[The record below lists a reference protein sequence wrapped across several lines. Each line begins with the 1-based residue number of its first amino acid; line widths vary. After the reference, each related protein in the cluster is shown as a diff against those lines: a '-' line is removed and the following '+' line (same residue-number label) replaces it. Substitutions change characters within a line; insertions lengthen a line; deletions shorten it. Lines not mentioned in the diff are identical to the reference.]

1 MKTIIFTGVLSVLLL
16 SGLSSC
22 KRDNNS
28 NNNNN
33 PNPGGEVIIEA
44 KDLIVPAKFN
54 FETEKE
60 LTIRVAVTNPS
71 FAGER
76 FVIKIYSEVPS
87 TGAVIATG
95 ITSATSYEYSTK
107 IRVPAYEEYIYIEK
121 IDADGS
127 SRYEKV
133 KANKFVAATFTGDP
147 NDGKYTFQKSGS
159 GMNCS
164 SGCTSTTNNLSGSS
178 SISSGQTKCYTGTLS
193 NATISVGNGGI
204 AKICGSGTISSITV
218 AGTGKVYILEG
229 AALTITSYTAN
240 SSSNIF
246 KSWSDSVIFSGSVSI
261 TGEFHNYGRLYVGG
275 AFSANSQSKV
285 KNYGLFNISG
295 SGSFLD
301 YVYNYD
307 LLKVGGAMTVSSTAE
322 LFNYCHLNVT
332 GDFTNS
338 NGDIYNSSLIKVGG
352 TFIENSNGTHEMD
365 NGAVL
370 SVKNITIN
378 GNIEGIGTNRS
389 KIKVTTTST
398 INSNGDVDG
407 KIDYCDSNGIETLNG
422 GINSPAAQ
430 SCTGYIAPS
439 TCNPEGFGQP
449 AIQDADS
456 DGVADAQDEYPNDAT
471 RAFNSFYPSATT
483 TATLAFEDLW
493 PATGD
498 YDYNDLIL
506 AYNIQKVL
514 NADNKVVDYKIKM
527 KVRAIGAS
535 YDNGFGFQLD
545 ELVPSDVASVTG
557 QVLVRSYITR
567 NANNTEAG
575 QSKAVIICYDS
586 PEPSLQRPSGSMF
599 NTIQANPTGTSDT
612 IRVNINF
619 SSPVVDSKLEIGD
632 FNPFIMTNKRRGYE
646 VHLGNMRP
654 TDLAT
659 TSLFGTVQDRTNVS
673 GNIFYKTANGM
684 PWAIS
689 LPVDFT
695 YPVERTSVTTAYN
708 YFDDWAVSGGTTHTD
723 WYTEN
728 PGNRNTSSLYTP
740 N

>member
-1 MKTIIFTGVLSVLLL
+1 MKTRIFTGVLSALLL
-16 SGLSSC
+16 LGFSNC
-22 KRDNNS
+22 KRDNNP
-28 NNNNN
+28 NNNNTN
-33 PNPGGEVIIEA
+33 SVGEVTIDA
-44 KDLIVPAKFN
+44 KDLVVPAKFN

-95 ITSATSYEYSTK
+95 ITNPTSYEYSTK
-107 IRVPAYEEYIYIEK
+107 IRVPAYEEFIYIEK
-121 IDADGS
+121 NNADGS

-133 KANKFVAATFTGDP
+133 KANKFVATTFTGDP

-159 GMNCS
+159 GMTCS
-164 SGCTSTTNNLSGSS
+164 SGCSSTTNNLSGTS
-178 SISSGQTKCYTGTLS
+178 SINSNHTRCFTGTLS
-193 NATISVGNGGI
+193 NANITVKSGGT
-204 AKICGSGTISSITV
+204 AKICGSGTIASLTV
-218 AGTGKVYILEG
+218 QGTGKVYFLEG
-229 AALTITSYTAN
+229 SKITIASFSGTSSDN
-240 SSSNIF
+240 LM
-246 KSWSDSVIFSGSVSI
+246 KSWSDSLVFSGSVSLL
-261 TGEFHNYGRLYVGG
+261 GDFYNYGPTYIGGALSTGSSSILKNYDVLNVSGSVSFSNDVYNYHHFFVGG
-275 AFSANSQSKV
+275 ALD
-285 KNYGLFNISG
+285 NYSG
-295 SGSFLD
+295 GDVENCCYINVAGDLATSGSFL
-301 YVYNYD
+301 
-307 LLKVGGAMTVSSTAE
+307 SSG
-322 LFNYCHLNVT
+322 Y
-332 GDFTNS
+332 
-338 NGDIYNSSLIKVGG
+338 IKVGG
-352 TFIENSNGTHEMD
+352 TFTQSSSTETD
-365 NGAVL
+365 LDDGAVL
-370 SVKNITIN
+370 STKNIVLNGDIN
-378 GNIEGIGTNRS
+378 GIGSDRS
-389 KIKVTTTST
+389 KIKVTHTTT

-407 KIDYCDSNGIETLNG
+407 KIDLCDSNGIETNTG
-422 GINSPAAQ
+422 GINSPAAA
-430 SCTGYIAPS
+430 SCSGYISSS
-439 TCNPEGFGQP
+439 TCFPDGFGQP

-471 RAFNSFYPSATT
+471 RAFNSYYPSATT

-514 NADNKVVDYKIKM
+514 NADNKVVDYKVKM

-557 QVLVRSYITR
+557 QVLIRSYITR

-612 IRVNINF
+612 IRVNVTF
-619 SSPVVDSKLEIGD
+619 ASPVVDSKLEIGD

-673 GNIFYKTANGM
+673 GNVFYKTANGM

-689 LPVDFT
+689 IPADFS

-708 YFDDWAVSGGTTHTD
+708 YFDDWAISGGTTYTD
-723 WYTEN
+723 WYTDN
-728 PGNRNTSSLYTP
+728 PGNRNSSSIYTP

>member
-1 MKTIIFTGVLSVLLL
+1 MKAKILLGVLSALLL
-16 SGLSSC
+16 SGLASC
-22 KRDNNS
+22 KRDNPANT
-28 NNNNN
+28 NN
-33 PNPGGEVIIEA
+33 PPGPGSEVSIEA
-44 KDLIVPAKFN
+44 KDLVVPANFN

-71 FAGER
+71 FPGER

-95 ITSATSYEYSTK
+95 ITDAATYEYSTK
-107 IRVPAYEEYIYIEK
+107 IRVAAYEEYIYIQK
-121 IDADGS
+121 INADGN

-159 GMNCS
+159 GMSCS
-164 SGCTSTTNNLSGSS
+164 SGCSSTSNNLSGSS
-178 SISSGQTKCYTGTLS
+178 TINNNHTRCFTGTLS
-193 NATISVGNGGI
+193 NANITVKSGGV
-204 AKICGSGTISSITV
+204 AKICGSGTIASLTV
-218 AGTGKVYILEG
+218 QGTGKVYFLEG
-229 AALTITSYTAN
+229 SKITIASFSGTSSDNLIKCWGDSLVFSNSISLSGDLYNYSPLYINGNFTSG
-240 SSSNIF
+240 SSS
-246 KSWSDSVIFSGSVSI
+246 
-261 TGEFHNYGRLYVGG
+261 L
-275 AFSANSQSKV
+275 V
-285 KNYGLFNISG
+285 KNYDVFNVSG
-295 SGSFLD
+295 NATVSKDF
-301 YVYNYD
+301 YNYHFV
-307 LLKVGGAMTVSSTAE
+307 KVGGGLDLSSSADVE
-322 LFNYCHLNVT
+322 NCCYINVT
-332 GDFTNS
+332 GNLTA
-338 NGDIYNSSLIKVGG
+338 NGELWSSGYIKVGG
-352 TFIENSNGTHEMD
+352 TFTQASSTETELSD
-365 NGAVL
+365 GAVL
-370 SVKNITIN
+370 STKNLTLN
-378 GNIEGIGTNRS
+378 GDIDGSGSNRS
-389 KIKVTTTST
+389 KIKVTHTTT

-407 KIDYCDSNGIETLNG
+407 KIDLCDSNGIETNTG
-422 GINSPAAQ
+422 GINSPAAA
-430 SCTGYIAPS
+430 SCSGYICAS
-439 TCNPEGFGQP
+439 TCFPDGFGQP

-456 DGVADAQDEYPNDAT
+456 DGVADAQDEYPNDAA
-471 RAFNSFYPSATT
+471 RAFNSYYPSATT
-483 TATLAFEDLW
+483 TATIAFEDLW

-514 NADNKVVDYKIKM
+514 NASNKVVDYKIKM

-545 ELVPSDVASVTG
+545 ELVPSDVAGVTG

-612 IRVNINF
+612 IRVNVTF
-619 SSPVVDSKLEIGD
+619 ASPIVDSKLEIGD

-673 GNIFYKTANGM
+673 GNVFYKTANGM

-708 YFDDWAVSGGTTHTD
+708 YFDDWAISGGTSHTG
-723 WYTEN
+723 WYIDN
-728 PGNRNTSSLYTP
+728 PGNRNSSSLYTP